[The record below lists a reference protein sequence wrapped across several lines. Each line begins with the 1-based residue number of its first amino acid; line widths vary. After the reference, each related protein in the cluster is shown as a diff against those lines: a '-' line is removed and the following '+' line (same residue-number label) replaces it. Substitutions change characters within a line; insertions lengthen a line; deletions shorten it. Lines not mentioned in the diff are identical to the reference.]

1 MQEKDIIEKHL
12 ENYEDVFIDVINVLL
27 FRGKKVLQGE
37 ILEQSVT
44 QSFYSL
50 EGNIH
55 GQDRDIAKYWL
66 AGNVRVAFL
75 GIENQSQVDKYMP
88 MRVIGYDGAVYRG
101 QLLEKEKKKCYPVI
115 TLVLYFGYKKR
126 WKNHKYLHECFKIPE
141 ELRPYINDYKI
152 NLFEIAY
159 LSKDEVALF
168 QSDFR
173 IIADYFVQMRIRETY
188 IPNRIKMAHPYE
200 TMRLLSVLTKD
211 CRFSMVCE
219 KNAKGGMTMCEV
231 LDRVEQRG
239 FKAGEKR
246 GERRGE
252 KRGEKRGRFI
262 ILKELVESGTLT
274 VSEAAKH
281 INMSEEN
288 FRNKMSLCK

>member
-1 MQEKDIIEKHL
+1 MQEKDLIEKHL

-50 EGNIH
+50 EGHIH

-75 GIENQSQVDKYMP
+75 GIENQSRIDKYMP
-88 MRVIGYDGAVYRG
+88 MRIIGYDGAVYRG
-101 QLLEKEKKKCYPVI
+101 QLEKEKKKCYPVI

-126 WKNHKYLHECFKIPE
+126 WKKHRCLHECFNISE
-141 ELRPYINDYKI
+141 ELRPYVNDYKI
-152 NLFEIAY
+152 NLFEIAF
-159 LSKDEVALF
+159 LSEDEVALF

-173 IIADYFVQMRIRETY
+173 IIADYFVQMRMRNTY
-188 IPNRIKMAHPYE
+188 IPSCIKMTHPYE

-211 CRFSMVCE
+211 CRFSVVCE
-219 KNAKGGMTMCEV
+219 RSEKGGITMCEV
-231 LDRVEQRG
+231 LDRVERRG
-239 FKAGEKR
+239 FKA
-246 GERRGE
+246 GE